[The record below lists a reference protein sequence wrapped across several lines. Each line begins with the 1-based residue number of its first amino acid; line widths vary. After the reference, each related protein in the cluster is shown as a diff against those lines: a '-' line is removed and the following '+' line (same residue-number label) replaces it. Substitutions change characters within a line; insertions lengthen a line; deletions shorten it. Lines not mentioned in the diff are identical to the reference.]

1 MIAHDDTYLIWSH
14 EHRLWWGRGMRGYVE
29 RITEAGRFDREE
41 AVNICAD
48 AIARTAPET
57 DVLLDLPVRLAD
69 LHAMRDAY
77 RELYPDGQALD
88 RWD

>member
-1 MIAHDDTYLIWSH
+1 
-14 EHRLWWGRGMRGYVE
+14 MRGYVE

-41 AVNICAD
+41 AINICAD
-48 AIARTAPET
+48 AIAGTDPET
-57 DVLLDLPVRLAD
+57 DVLPELPVRLAD

-88 RWD
+88 HWD